1 MIRRFGW
8 LPTIH
13 AGTNDIGRF
22 PKKLLMQ
29 LVAKT
34 MNKVQQLLPEA
45 EIVWSEILPRRSYAH
60 VPDRDQMRAD
70 RVDSPWISE
79 HAHGVDRQGFLLLHI
94 RLSVMMTMHA
104 LYRQDGIHLSDVGI
118 ELFLQDVGR
127 GIANMMW
134 AASCKFILNA
144 YQFLCQVKA

>member
-1 MIRRFGW
+1 
-8 LPTIH
+8 
-13 AGTNDIGRF
+13 
-22 PKKLLMQ
+22 MQ

-70 RVDSPWISE
+70 RVRLAMNKRARAWCRQ
-79 HAHGVDRQGFLLLHI
+79 AGVPVITHQAI
-94 RLSVMMTMHA
+94 RHDDHT

-127 GIANMMW
+127 GIANMM
-134 AASCKFILNA
+134 
-144 YQFLCQVKA
+144 